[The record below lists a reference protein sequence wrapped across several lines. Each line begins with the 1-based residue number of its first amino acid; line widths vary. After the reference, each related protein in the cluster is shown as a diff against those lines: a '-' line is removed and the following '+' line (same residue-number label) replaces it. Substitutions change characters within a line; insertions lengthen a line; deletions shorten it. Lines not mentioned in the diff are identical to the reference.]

1 MDHSA
6 TSRCSSTSIECS
18 TTSVDQLNSRPLE
31 ASPEVVCTTSH
42 RHSVPSPRVVLG
54 RCLEAANE
62 GECHEVTSI
71 LLDTWDGLP
80 ATAALQH
87 GALRPTEPPPSPH
100 IFAMSRQVRIFP
112 NSRATRAVATAWKSV
127 EIPSLARASDQTVL
141 TPVPQ
146 IRALTP
152 GPLDGSITSKATSP
166 PVPPPLSERTLEA
179 RSFRVLGKRSPLH
192 RSQSRSSYGASPS
205 VDGASTSSRVRSMH
219 PLAKRLQRDLS
230 RDSASWD

>member
-100 IFAMSRQVRIFP
+100 IFAMSRQ
-112 NSRATRAVATAWKSV
+112 
-127 EIPSLARASDQTVL
+127 
-141 TPVPQ
+141 

-152 GPLDGSITSKATSP
+152 GPLDGSIASKATSP